1 MRGSMQ
7 SRRARLAGGAVLA
20 AALVALLGAGR
31 ASAAGPGFGPNVIV
45 FTPSMSQSSIQAT
58 LDSIST
64 QQVPSQFGTGRYAI
78 FFAPGTYGTA
88 ADPLDFQV
96 GYYTQVAGLGAD
108 PSDVVVNGTINVYN
122 QCFGGGVCNGLD
134 NFWRSLSNLTLNVA
148 LPSSPPNYAPYSG
161 DAFSPFCLNTA
172 EMWAVSQAAPVRS
185 VIVNNGQLVA
195 VDYCNSN
202 FFTSGGFFAND
213 EFNGGVADYT
223 QQQFFT
229 RNSTIGG
236 TGWSNGVWNQVFLGD
251 NGAPATDFGPG
262 TNGYTNVPTTPV
274 SEEPPYLTS
283 DSSGNY
289 SVVVPPVRRNSVG
302 PSYTGGTSIPINR
315 FFIATPSTPVLLIDA
330 ALALGKNLILT
341 PGIYDLPI
349 PIIVSRPNTI
359 VLGLGFATLIPT
371 HGNAALVTANLP
383 GIKVSGL
390 LVDAGPVRS
399 PELVQIGAGPSFGT
413 HDANDPTL
421 LSDVFFRIG
430 GAEAGSAGTALVV
443 DSDNAIL
450 DDIWAWRAD
459 HGTGVGW
466 TSNTADTG
474 LVVNGDNV
482 TATGL
487 FVEHFQRNEVIWN
500 GQNGDVV
507 FFQNEMPYDPP
518 SQAAWMA
525 SPTQKGYPAFLVTPG
540 VRSFQGTGMGSYSFF
555 NQHVPIF
562 SDMAFQAPTRPGVRF
577 TDIFTIFLDP
587 VNGSGGINSVIDGV
601 GGSSTVANP
610 DTPVAVLSYP

>member
-1 MRGSMQ
+1 MVALAGSHERGGIVMRGSMQ

-108 PSDVVVNGTINVYN
+108 PSDVVVNGTINVFN

-134 NFWRSLSNLTLNVA
+134 NFWRSLSNLTINVA

-474 LVVNGDNV
+474 LDVNGDNV

-587 VNGSGGINSVIDGV
+587 VNGSGG
-601 GGSSTVANP
+601 
-610 DTPVAVLSYP
+610 